1 VVDNDAP
8 ATRWLDRLPLLLGA
22 LFGVGGLFHLI
33 GIFAPGI
40 GNAASSG
47 RHAVFV
53 GINAFFAAAF
63 VLRRR
68 WTIVPVSALVAQQAY
83 SHGEDLVLA
92 HREGRTDVQSLVV
105 LLFLPVV
112 VAVAVRLARRP
123 LAPRDASTK

>member
-1 VVDNDAP
+1 MANHPPTA
-8 ATRWLDRLPLLLGA
+8 ARWLDRLPLLLGA

-40 GNAASSG
+40 GNAVSSE

-63 VLRRR
+63 FKRQR
-68 WTIVPVSALVAQQAY
+68 WTILPVSALVAQQAY
-83 SHGEDLVLA
+83 SHGEDLLRA

-112 VAVAVRLARRP
+112 IAVAVRLARRP
-123 LAPRDASTK
+123 AATT